1 MKHIRLSHT
10 TDDPISPYTGW
21 LLTITETKQPQPLPM
36 PCTGGCWAPLV
47 DYLPETITP
56 RGPLHRW
63 VARADRGEWPLSS
76 DWIFL
81 PMKRETCSRSH
92 QLKWCLKPEGTQAT
106 WTAALSILTDFGRT
120 LTSVQSCLAALWS
133 FPWCALSVGVH
144 SVMPFRLWAAKRK
157 NLCLPSLFIPQPL
170 FSSDQ

>member
-63 VARADRGEWPLSS
+63 VARAHRGEWSLSS

-106 WTAALSILTDFGRT
+106 WTATPSTLTDFARA
-120 LTSVQSCLAALWS
+120 LTSVRSCLAALWS
-133 FPWCALSVGVH
+133 FPCCALSVGVH
-144 SVMPFRLWAAKRK
+144 ALTPFRLWAAKRK
-157 NLCLPSLFIPQPL
+157 NPCPSSLFIPEPL
-170 FSSDQ
+170 FSSDR